1 MLIRVKYTELVCD
14 RVKWE
19 SLYSFPAY
27 LLFLIASLSMLE
39 QKTILALYAPF
50 YLCLL
55 TTMLVY
61 SEITLVVL
69 IYTSM
74 YYTRHP
80 APDR

>member
-14 RVKWE
+14 RVRE

-61 SEITLVVL
+61 SEITLVCSSYLYYVL
-69 IYTSM
+69 
-74 YYTRHP
+74 
-80 APDR
+80 